1 MVLSTLL
8 TTNPSS
14 YRVLFSQPDSPDS
27 AGESY
32 SAIVG
37 VKMEI
42 SFVPTRQVSTKE
54 VFSKLSFP
62 HHFIAY
68 DAA

>member
-14 YRVLFSQPDSPDS
+14 YHVLFSHQPDS
-27 AGESY
+27 AGGSY

-37 VKMEI
+37 IKMEI
-42 SFVPTRQVSTKE
+42 TFVPTRQVSTKE